1 MTDAGFRIV
10 ILGGG
15 TAGWMAANLLAAAW
29 GPVKGNGRARIT
41 VVESPEI
48 GIIGVGE
55 GSTPQLKAF
64 FERLGIAERDWMPRC
79 NATYKTGIDFHGWS
93 TRPGCEHY
101 FHPFPTALDV
111 HSEDAFFTHCAARRG
126 GADLHA
132 HPDRFFLP
140 AWLAAHQKGPRPAEN
155 FPFDV
160 SYGYHFDA
168 HLVGAMLRDHA
179 VSLGVEHIAA
189 QVSEVRLAEDGNVAA
204 LVTQAGEAITGDLFV
219 DSSGFRSVIAQ
230 EALRVEFRPFAENLF
245 NDSAVVMPTV
255 HADGAG
261 INAHTK
267 ATALS
272 AGWCWDIPLTSRTGN
287 GYVYASG
294 YLSADQAETE
304 LRTHLGLL
312 DSDVSARHLK
322 MRVGRVAESWSA
334 NCLAVGLSQGF
345 LEPLEATALH
355 IVQATVEGFIA
366 AFEAGDFTPHHRDS
380 FNQSIAA
387 RYEGVRDYI
396 VCHYRVNQRRD
407 TAYWRDNATNAAL
420 SDSLK
425 SILTC
430 WFTGEDLVAK
440 IAGKEIAGYYSA
452 TSWHCLLAGYGT
464 FPDDSRMRPVP
475 GGDRM
480 AVIDDFIARCG
491 MNFPS
496 HLDMLAAL
504 A

>member
-1 MTDAGFRIV
+1 MTDPAFRIV

-15 TAGWMAANLLAAAW
+15 TAGWMAANLFADAW
-29 GPVKGNGRARIT
+29 GRVNGNGRAHIT
-41 VVESPEI
+41 VVESPDI

-64 FERLGIAERDWMPRC
+64 FDRLGIAERDWMPRC
-79 NATYKTGIDFHGWS
+79 NATYKTGIAFHGWS
-93 TRPGCEHY
+93 ERPGYERY

-111 HSEDAFFTHCAARRG
+111 HSVDAFFTHCAARRS
-126 GADLHA
+126 GADLPA
-132 HPDRFFLP
+132 HPDRFFLS
-140 AWLAAHQKGPRPAEN
+140 AWLAANGKGPRPAEN

-179 VSLGVEHIAA
+179 VSIGVEHLEARVVEVRIAA
-189 QVSEVRLAEDGNVAA
+189 DGKVAA
-204 LVTQAGEAITGDLFV
+204 LITDRGEAITADLFV
-219 DSSGFRSVIAQ
+219 DSSGFRGVVAQ
-230 EALRVEFRPFAENLF
+230 EAMGVKFRPFAENLF
-245 NDSAVVMPTV
+245 NDSAVVMPTP
-255 HADGAG
+255 HPDDA

-294 YLSADQAETE
+294 YLAAEAAETE
-304 LRTHLGLL
+304 LRAHLGLL
-312 DSDVSARHLK
+312 DSDVAARHLK
-322 MRVGRVAESWSA
+322 MRVGRVEHSWSA

-366 AFEAGDFTPHHRDS
+366 AFEEGDFTPRHRDA
-380 FNQSIAA
+380 FNRSIAA
-387 RYEGVRDYI
+387 RYEGIRDYI
-396 VCHYRVNQRRD
+396 VCHYRVNRRTD
-407 TAYWRDNATNAAL
+407 TPYWRDNAGNAAL

-425 SILTC
+425 AIMTC
-430 WFTGEDLVAK
+430 WFTGGDLVAE
-440 IAGKEIAGYYSA
+440 IARQNIAGYYSPI
-452 TSWHCLLAGYGT
+452 SWHCLLAGYGT
-464 FPDDSRMRPVP
+464 FPEDARMRPVP
-475 GGDRM
+475 GSDRM
-480 AVIDDFIARCG
+480 AAIDDFIMRCG

-496 HLDMLAAL
+496 HRDMLAAL
-504 A
+504 S